1 MGSGKSKPSN
11 SVDKSSNNGKRS
23 SAEYN
28 RTPVKSNLVT
38 ARPSS
43 TPAPINKATPSPAP
57 IIKAVDEEAQLVEN
71 FRLAFK
77 ASPTD
82 GWRKLVSGESVS
94 VFVNNSGKLPFN
106 MTCVRCEFKC
116 PVPPEDVSRSLLDL
130 DLRNERDFFF
140 KEGKNVGSP
149 TASKSSFQAVMKTL
163 SSQEERPVLVAR
175 FVDIDDRGNVTI
187 IEVPEGTFDLSGFT
201 FPSFFVQ
208 GIGSDQSSVVALY
221 RFDVKKVWKD
231 LSDSMNESRLATQIH
246 QRFSE
251 LAEPMN
257 LFLLTLGA
265 PKESQSPKIVNELSV
280 PAPSVASTPPP
291 APKSSQP
298 KSRRNSNSDSS
309 SDTSGFSNSD
319 ASSKENTGDLIEG
332 SKFRWKKGEL
342 IGHGAIGKV
351 YMGLNFET
359 GEMMAVKQVDLGEH
373 FGPQAAEEL
382 KAMDQ
387 EIHIFSM
394 ISHPNLVRYYGMEK
408 TSTQFFIFLEYVSGG
423 SIATMLRKFGAFS
436 EQMVS
441 NFTAQIVD
449 GLHYL
454 HSQSICHRDI
464 KAANILYS
472 NDGVVKLADFG
483 TAKKI
488 ADVMNM
494 STGLKSLVGT
504 PYMMAPEVIRQ
515 TGHGPPADI
524 WSLACVIWE
533 MATTKHPFTQYT
545 DRMVAMY
552 NIAHAKAPPNPPE
565 TLSEVAKDF
574 VRKCMIIEAPRRA
587 STKQLL
593 EHPFIANVER
603 KTGNHV
609 HDASPLVSRDNF
621 VESAPRKIGSIKE
634 EEERDLSGDLGTR
647 LSKDQSWG
655 NVRLDTTSPKSSD
668 NSFDSPEISK
678 AFPKHFVDSSRKD
691 SSHRKKSDGQAA
703 SKRSSS
709 SEDESEDE
717 EGGGASEQLSED
729 GYTRQQCEVRPGPA
743 QLLSHPCRPGAR

>member
-1 MGSGKSKPSN
+1 MGSGKSKAASN
-11 SVDKSSNNGKRS
+11 VEKSSQNGKRS
-23 SAEYN
+23 PAEVVK
-28 RTPVKSNLVT
+28 TPVKSS
-38 ARPSS
+38 AAIAKPS
-43 TPAPINKATPSPAP
+43 ASPAP
-57 IIKAVDEEAQLVEN
+57 ITKVVEDETRLIES

-77 ASPTD
+77 ASPSD
-82 GWRKLVSGESVS
+82 GWKQLVTGQSVS

-106 MTCVRCEFKC
+106 MTCVRCEYKC
-116 PVPPEDVSRSLLDL
+116 PVPPEEVSRSLLDL
-130 DLRNERDFFF
+130 ELRHERDFFF
-140 KEGKNVGSP
+140 KEGKHVGSS

-163 SSQEERPVLVAR
+163 SSQEERPVHVAR
-175 FVDIDDRGNVTI
+175 FVDIDERGNVTI

-201 FPSFFVQ
+201 FPSYYVQ

-231 LSDSMNESRLATQIH
+231 LADSMNEARLATQIC
-246 QRFSE
+246 QRFSV

-257 LFLLTLGA
+257 LFLLKLGG
-265 PKESQSPKIVNELSV
+265 PKETPSPKLVKEISF
-280 PAPSVASTPPP
+280 PSPPVSSTPPP
-291 APKSSQP
+291 PQKSTQP
-298 KSRRNSNSDSS
+298 RSRRNSSSESSGEAARSS
-309 SDTSGFSNSD
+309 SSESKSNES
-319 ASSKENTGDLIEG
+319 TGDLIEG

-552 NIAHAKAPPNPPE
+552 NIAHAKAPPDPPE
-565 TLSEVAKDF
+565 TLSDVAKDF

-587 STKQLL
+587 TTRQLM

-603 KTGNHV
+603 KTGNHSR
-609 HDASPLVSRDNF
+609 DASPLAVRDQF
-621 VESAPRKIGSIKE
+621 VDSAPRKIGSIKE
-634 EEERDLSGDLGTR
+634 EEERDLSGDLGSR
-647 LSKDQSWG
+647 LSKDSSWG
-655 NVRLDTTSPKSSD
+655 NVRLDTTSPKSVI
-668 NSFDSPEISK
+668 SPSCC
-678 AFPKHFVDSSRKD
+678 A
-691 SSHRKKSDGQAA
+691 
-703 SKRSSS
+703 
-709 SEDESEDE
+709 
-717 EGGGASEQLSED
+717 
-729 GYTRQQCEVRPGPA
+729 
-743 QLLSHPCRPGAR
+743 

>member
-1 MGSGKSKPSN
+1 
-11 SVDKSSNNGKRS
+11 
-23 SAEYN
+23 
-28 RTPVKSNLVT
+28 
-38 ARPSS
+38 
-43 TPAPINKATPSPAP
+43 
-57 IIKAVDEEAQLVEN
+57 
-71 FRLAFK
+71 
-77 ASPTD
+77 
-82 GWRKLVSGESVS
+82 
-94 VFVNNSGKLPFN
+94 
-106 MTCVRCEFKC
+106 
-116 PVPPEDVSRSLLDL
+116 
-130 DLRNERDFFF
+130 
-140 KEGKNVGSP
+140 
-149 TASKSSFQAVMKTL
+149 MKTL

-565 TLSEVAKDF
+565 TLSEVAKAR
-574 VRKCMIIEAPRRA
+574 V
-587 STKQLL
+587 TKG
-593 EHPFIANVER
+593 NVFR
-603 KTGNHV
+603 G
-609 HDASPLVSRDNF
+609 VSR
-621 VESAPRKIGSIKE
+621 
-634 EEERDLSGDLGTR
+634 
-647 LSKDQSWG
+647 
-655 NVRLDTTSPKSSD
+655 
-668 NSFDSPEISK
+668 
-678 AFPKHFVDSSRKD
+678 
-691 SSHRKKSDGQAA
+691 SHRILFGSA
-703 SKRSSS
+703 
-709 SEDESEDE
+709 
-717 EGGGASEQLSED
+717 
-729 GYTRQQCEVRPGPA
+729 
-743 QLLSHPCRPGAR
+743 